1 MRSLDG
7 GRSDYSHA
15 SSAFVD
21 DAERSPIYPP
31 QPASSQARPLLQHA
45 QTEPAGP
52 IPSPGSGS
60 GASSPHVRI
69 ADPGGPG
76 ASPYRQY
83 DAARA
88 QGYPMGH
95 RGSGIFRSGGGG
107 KGSSGSPGES
117 TDMSRNQSWDLL
129 AGVRKFEQGYERFD
143 SRNASETHLQFA
155 DGDLPKNG
163 VSVNSFSGSHFGA
176 GTLGGHSMASADA
189 KEARERRVKYGG
201 MSSYFSSVREILQ
214 LSAQRVDRHEMD
226 AVHRSCPGLAL
237 DSRHPGFDK
246 VPRQEGK
253 HSVSAEFY
261 AVVHPRYDSD
271 LWCEA
276 TFLEHMVFC
285 CVGR

>member
-52 IPSPGSGS
+52 IPSPGS

-129 AGVRKFEQGYERFD
+129 AGVRKFEQGYERCD
-143 SRNASETHLQFA
+143 SRNASEAHLQFA

-163 VSVNSFSGSHFGA
+163 VSVNSFSGWRAGA
-176 GTLGGHSMASADA
+176 GTLGRHPTALVTV
-189 KEARERRVKYGG
+189 KEAWERIRCRTV
-201 MSSYFSSVREILQ
+201 E
-214 LSAQRVDRHEMD
+214 
-226 AVHRSCPGLAL
+226 
-237 DSRHPGFDK
+237 
-246 VPRQEGK
+246 
-253 HSVSAEFY
+253 
-261 AVVHPRYDSD
+261 
-271 LWCEA
+271 
-276 TFLEHMVFC
+276 
-285 CVGR
+285 